1 VLLRIAQNN
10 GIHYQSNTTIRGSQ
24 GNPEDDQVRNIVLT
38 NKNTI
43 PSDLIILGI
52 GVQPVT
58 DFVGDLTIDSKV
70 FHMLRRIKELKQMH
84 S

>member
-1 VLLRIAQNN
+1 MLKIAQDN

-24 GNPEDDQVRNIVLT
+24 GHPEDDQVRNLILT

-43 PSDLIILGI
+43 PSDIIILGI
-52 GVQPVT
+52 GVQPIT
-58 DFVGDLTIDSKV
+58 DFVGDLAIDSKV
-70 FHMLRRIKELKQMH
+70 FGILFRTKELKQMH